1 MSMYDSTVMSSMF
14 IFLLREKKKKKKTD
28 FHLDQSGL
36 LKFPK
41 CKSVGEH

>member
-14 IFLLREKKKKKKTD
+14 IFLLWEKKKKKTD

-41 CKSVGEH
+41 CKSFGEH